1 MDSRKARAAASSV
14 LDPSLSVFFFFIAIH
29 QSSIYNNNNKANMS
43 TSTNHNNLD
52 IEKAVVEQPSLVRV
66 GAAAVENQLVTPVT
80 SPSKLS
86 KRCCLV
92 VTVTF
97 TLFVALVIGL
107 SVGLSNRHNN
117 NNKQNAASAM
127 TLEELCGSSMME
139 TSCQTVCEN
148 AMCCFDDND
157 ETLMNYC
164 VVSLANECD
173 LYEPCRV
180 FLVKDTKG
188 YSLPGSESQ
197 EFSGLPPTV
206 QVETICNSEYGQVS
220 DITCEEACWEA
231 NCCYWTGEDS
241 CYEEYAAICDE
252 WKAAGCFSFS
262 DPFSAETTSTSN
274 STTNGGGFS
283 IPGGIELEDGEIL
296 QEPDQ
301 EVYDICGSTNNAAVT
316 DITCEEAC
324 AKAACCY
331 WTGEDSCYNDFSV
344 TCDVWR
350 EAGCFVFSVQH
361 EQEVP

>member
-1 MDSRKARAAASSV
+1 
-14 LDPSLSVFFFFIAIH
+14 
-29 QSSIYNNNNKANMS
+29 MS
-43 TSTNHNNLD
+43 TTTTNHDNNLD
-52 IEKAVVEQPSLVRV
+52 IEKAVVEQPL
-66 GAAAVENQLVTPVT
+66 AAVLHVENHFTPVT
-80 SPSKLS
+80 SPSKLKS

-92 VTVTF
+92 VTMTF

-107 SVGLSNRHNN
+107 SVGLSNNSNNNN
-117 NNKQNAASAM
+117 NNKQTSSAAM
-127 TLEELCGSSMME
+127 TLEELCGSSSSSME
-139 TSCQTVCEN
+139 TCQTVCEN
-148 AMCCFDDND
+148 AMCCFDDDKQN
-157 ETLMNYC
+157 ETLNYC
-164 VVSLANECD
+164 VVSLAKECD
-173 LYEPCRV
+173 MYEPCRV
-180 FLVKDTKG
+180 FVVKDTKG
-188 YSLPGSESQ
+188 YSLPGGGGSHDDDSQ
-197 EFSGLPPTV
+197 EFSSGLQPPTV

-262 DPFSAETTSTSN
+262 NPFSSETTTFSN
-274 STTNGGGFS
+274 TTTGGFS
-283 IPGGIELEDGEIL
+283 IPGVIELEEGEIL

-316 DITCEEAC
+316 ADITCEEAC

-344 TCDVWR
+344 TCGVWY